1 MFTLWS
7 HCYGNLLSSSCLSQS
22 LHYVVEGE
30 GGGPSGGS
38 GSEGEKEVS
47 CCSCCVGA
55 CMWWG
60 CVYVFLC
67 KEDRL
72 SQSVIQQAC
81 SKMDVGN
88 IIRFTTHLL
97 NLSLL

>member
-7 HCYGNLLSSSCLSQS
+7 HCYGNMLSSSCLSQP

-38 GSEGEKEVS
+38 GSEGVKEVG

-60 CVYVFLC
+60 CMYVCVVMQRRQIKPVCYTAGL
-67 KEDRL
+67 
-72 SQSVIQQAC
+72 
-81 SKMDVGN
+81 
-88 IIRFTTHLL
+88 
-97 NLSLL
+97 